1 MKSINFINPVP
12 PQKQKELTYW
22 FYGSVAMLCV
32 WVALLGV
39 IYYQNALHYRLVQ
52 QEAHE
57 LLETTSQQ
65 KSLVTKKENLLKV
78 KDALDH
84 QLKVMTHQ
92 RQMASAP
99 FQLLADLARIIPQS
113 CCLTSLQAH
122 ISGQCTITGL
132 ARDTKAVATFIDL
145 LNSCVHLDDPR
156 LVTLTPNPHKE
167 SAFSIAGTWK
177 PTEQAHDS
185 VLSSFHA

>member
-22 FYGSVAMLCV
+22 FYGSVSLLVV
-32 WVALLGV
+32 WVCLLGI
-39 IYYQNALHYRLVQ
+39 IYYQNSVHYRLVK

-65 KSLVTKKENLLKV
+65 QSLATKKESLIKI
-78 KDALDH
+78 KQALDH

-92 RQMASAP
+92 RQMARAP
-99 FQLLADLARIIPQS
+99 FQLLADLARIIPPA
-113 CCLTSLQAH
+113 CCLTNVQAD
-122 ISGQCTITGL
+122 ISGHCMITGL
-132 ARDTKAVATFIDL
+132 ARNAKAVATFIDL

-156 LVTLTPNPHKE
+156 LVTLTPDPQRD

-177 PTEQAHDS
+177 PAESEQDN
-185 VLSSFHA
+185 VLTSFQT